1 MKKSRKKSKTH
12 SNSQKVTTKV
22 KIVTT
27 KVKKTTTDKQSNIH
41 DKSQIVTTK
50 VKGHENIRSQRK
62 SRNVTGNVKKSQK
75 K

>member
-27 KVKKTTTDKQSNIH
+27 KVKKKADKQSNIH
-41 DKSQIVTTK
+41 AKGQIVTTK
-50 VKGHENIRSQRK
+50 VKDHENIRSQRK